1 MVDDED
7 SRAEVAVAE
16 HNSTAVRVGYTIAT
30 ALGAAV
36 GTAIARKALA
46 MTWQKTT
53 GKAPPAKAPDQL
65 EAGWMEAATWVAISA
80 AAAAV
85 ARLAAHRRIA
95 ATWQRASGQP
105 PPVKQKVQA

>member
-7 SRAEVAVAE
+7 SRAEVATRDR
-16 HNSTAVRVGYTIAT
+16 NSTTVRMGYTIAT
-30 ALGAAV
+30 AIGAAV

-53 GKAPPAKAPDQL
+53 GKAPPAKGPEQL
-65 EAGWMEAATWVAISA
+65 EAGWAEAAAWVAISA

-105 PPVKQKVQA
+105 PPVKETFKV